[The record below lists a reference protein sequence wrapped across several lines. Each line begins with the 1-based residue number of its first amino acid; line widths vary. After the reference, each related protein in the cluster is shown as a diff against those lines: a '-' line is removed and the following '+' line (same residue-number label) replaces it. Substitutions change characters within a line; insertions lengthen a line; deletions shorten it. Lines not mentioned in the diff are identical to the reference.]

1 MRDTIEKA
9 FSLGLGLAVAGKEQ
23 IEKTIDELVK
33 KGEMSKTE
41 SRTLVNDLV
50 GKGEEMRK
58 RIEVVVK
65 ERVQAIVGDG
75 RLATKEDIERIE
87 QRLTILEQREP
98 TAT

>member
-1 MRDTIEKA
+1 MRETIEKA

-58 RIEVVVK
+58 RIEVLVK

-75 RLATKEDIERIE
+75 RLATKEDIEKIE
-87 QRLTILEQREP
+87 RRLTILEQREP